1 MDAAGQARQ
10 SLVEVPRFYI
20 AARSL
25 SLSLGSISP
34 MALSETTTVPSFRG
48 SVPLLLGR
56 WHSLASEVELEHRR
70 FLRTGVGLN
79 LL

>member
-56 WHSLASEVELEHRR
+56 WHSLASEVGLESIASYDPG
-70 FLRTGVGLN
+70 LGLN